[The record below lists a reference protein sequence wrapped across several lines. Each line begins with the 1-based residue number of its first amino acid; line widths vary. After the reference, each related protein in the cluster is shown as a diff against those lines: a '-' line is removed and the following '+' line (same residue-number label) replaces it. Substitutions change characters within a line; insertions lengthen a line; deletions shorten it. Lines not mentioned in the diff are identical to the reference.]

1 MLPMQFTTVLG
12 PRWVWILAF
21 GISGLMA
28 QNSFSLQQ
36 ALQHAEKHNPNLA
49 NAQTDVDISK
59 ARINENIATGLPQ
72 INGGISYNYNI
83 QTPVFIFPDFINGNP
98 DQFTTIPAAPL
109 NNMVMSASA
118 SMLVFNGTYLVGIQ
132 AAKEYLKLTTQ
143 QRELAARNIREDVTR
158 AYYMSLIAKESV
170 TTLDSAVQIL
180 SRTLRETEALY
191 KAGFAEELDVEQLS
205 LALSQNQDLL
215 VQAKN
220 GEKLALTSLKYIM
233 GLPLET
239 PIELTDQLFQLISA
253 QNFSHLVQGLRD
265 TTDVSQLTEVRLLTH
280 QLNLMEYQ
288 VKLKKSQAMPSL
300 ATSLS
305 YQYNLFNNERW
316 LFLNGTQNARG
327 GLVWGFNLQV
337 PIFSSLNRHYQVQQ
351 AKLDRLKV
359 ERNLSYATQG
369 LQVGYIN
376 AKMQVQ
382 DAYQRYLNGSKGFEL
397 ATKIRRINGI
407 KFREGLI
414 SSLNLTQAEQQYFE
428 AQQRYFQAIYDLL
441 VAKLAL
447 DKATQKL

>member
-1 MLPMQFTTVLG
+1 MQFTTVLG

-21 GISGLMA
+21 GISGIMA

-72 INGGISYNYNI
+72 INGGISYNYNL

-253 QNFSHLVQGLRD
+253 QNFSQVVQGLRD
-265 TTDVSQLTEVRLLTH
+265 TTDVSQLTEFRLLTH
-280 QLNLMEYQ
+280 QLKLMDYQ

-305 YQYNLFNNERW
+305 YQYNFFNNERW

-327 GLVWGFNLQV
+327 GLIWGFNLQV

-397 ATKIRRINGI
+397 AAKIRRINGI